1 MKQHDSLS
9 RLDISENKYLR
20 EKLEKMHFAQRV
32 KQIPFAE
39 LKGDSLVLHRASC
52 NAHKNHV
59 IRGMSARAFRER
71 GIVFQFMEQ
80 VRRSDGL

>member
-20 EKLEKMHFAQRV
+20 EKLEKMHLAQRV

-39 LKGDSLVLHRASC
+39 P
-52 NAHKNHV
+52 
-59 IRGMSARAFRER
+59 
-71 GIVFQFMEQ
+71 
-80 VRRSDGL
+80 